1 MKYNL
6 EWLLQKVESGERI
19 KFVFFWGSQPDRN
32 GMVTSSCFSQWRI
45 SPFVVNDIIYNT
57 AEHWMMAH
65 KALLFD
71 DYAVYEKIIKAK
83 SAAEAKE
90 LGRQI
95 LNFDENLWMQKR
107 LEIVI
112 EGSLYKFNQHPD
124 LKEFLINTKDR
135 LLVEASPVDTIWG
148 VGLAADDEKIKDPT
162 KWNGLNL
169 LGFALMEVR
178 DQLF

>member
-1 MKYNL
+1 
-6 EWLLQKVESGERI
+6 
-19 KFVFFWGSQPDRN
+19 
-32 GMVTSSCFSQWRI
+32 
-45 SPFVVNDIIYNT
+45 
-57 AEHWMMAH
+57 
-65 KALLFD
+65 
-71 DYAVYEKIIKAK
+71 
-83 SAAEAKE
+83 
-90 LGRQI
+90 
-95 LNFDENLWMQKR
+95 MQKR

-148 VGLAADDEKIKDPT
+148 VGLAAADEKIKDPA

>member
-1 MKYNL
+1 
-6 EWLLQKVESGERI
+6 
-19 KFVFFWGSQPDRN
+19 
-32 GMVTSSCFSQWRI
+32 
-45 SPFVVNDIIYNT
+45 
-57 AEHWMMAH
+57 
-65 KALLFD
+65 
-71 DYAVYEKIIKAK
+71 
-83 SAAEAKE
+83 
-90 LGRQI
+90 
-95 LNFDENLWMQKR
+95 MQKR